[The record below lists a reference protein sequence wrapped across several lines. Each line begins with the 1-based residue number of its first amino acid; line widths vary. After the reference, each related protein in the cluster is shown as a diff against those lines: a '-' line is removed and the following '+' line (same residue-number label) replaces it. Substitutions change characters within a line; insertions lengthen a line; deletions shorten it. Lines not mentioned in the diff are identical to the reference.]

1 MRVMLPLLVAL
12 CVVIAGCTHEPGSA
26 QLTRGALKVKVDESV
41 FSAMENEASEFQSQ
55 YPDSKLTLKKEEA
68 RAAVSDFGL
77 DSVGV
82 ITIGRELSKEERDAI
97 TGAKIPLDEYKVALT
112 AVAVVVHPSNPLK
125 RVRMTQLDSIFR
137 GEVTRWPGGK
147 LIEAYVANPNSSVNA
162 SFRSIVLGGK
172 DFGRTVEYVDSTTRR
187 LDRVAHT
194 PGAIALVGVS
204 WLHGMEGSVNVLEV
218 GGPTYRPDTT
228 AAPGQY
234 YAPWQAY
241 MFLGYYPLCSPVYM
255 YSRVVDPDISLGFI
269 SFVCSGP
276 GQKIIQN
283 NGLVPV
289 TMPVRLVSLTSQQV
303 K

>member
-1 MRVMLPLLVAL
+1 MRGIVLMSILAILAVG
-12 CVVIAGCTHEPGSA
+12 GCTHEPGSA
-26 QLTRGALKVKVDESV
+26 TLTRGALKVEVDESV
-41 FSAMENEASEFQSQ
+41 YQAMTNESSEFQSL
-55 YPDSKLTLKKEEA
+55 YPDSKLTLVKAEA
-68 RAAVSDFGL
+68 REAVSDFGL

-82 ITIGRELSKEERDAI
+82 IAIGRELTKEERDAL

-112 AVAVVVHPSNPLK
+112 AVAVIVHPSNPMK
-125 RVRMTQLDSIFR
+125 QVRMTQLDSIFT
-137 GEVTRWPGGK
+137 GQVTRWPGGK
-147 LIEAYVANPNSSVNA
+147 LIEAYVGNPNSSVNTA
-162 SFRSIVLGGK
+162 FRSIVLGGR
-172 DFGRTVEYVDSTTRR
+172 DFGRTIEYVDSTARR
-187 LDRVAHT
+187 INRVAKT

-204 WLHGMEGSVNVLEV
+204 WLHGMEGSVNVLAV

-228 AAPGQY
+228 SAPGQY

-241 MFLGYYPLCSPVYM
+241 MFLGYYPICAPVYM
-255 YSRVVDPDISLGFI
+255 YSRVVDPDVSLGFI